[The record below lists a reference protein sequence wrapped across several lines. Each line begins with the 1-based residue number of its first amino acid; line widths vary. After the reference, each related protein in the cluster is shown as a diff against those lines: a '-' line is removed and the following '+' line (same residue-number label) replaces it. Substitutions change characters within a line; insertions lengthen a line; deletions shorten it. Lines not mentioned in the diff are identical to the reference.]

1 MYYFFEKF
9 RAVVKK
15 TPLECFVRK
24 VYKKIIPLEMRDS
37 MSRRN
42 VNPYSDFEN
51 KNKIVF
57 VHVPKNAGNGV
68 AESLFGMKPKG
79 HNFLVDY
86 KKNNPEK
93 YENFFKFGFSRNVYS
108 RFYSA
113 YSYLKKGGF
122 GVYDEEF
129 SEKYIRGYPDFNSF
143 VKSLEDPSIAKKV
156 ISWTHFI
163 PQTDFFLVEG
173 VCELD
178 YLGSVEEM
186 EESLEYLSKKLN
198 LEYKGNKKV
207 NSSNSS
213 DYRAVYD
220 DDSIRIVSALYEK
233 DISFLKCE
241 F

>member
-1 MYYFFEKF
+1 MSNNFERIREIIKSS
-9 RAVVKK
+9 R
-15 TPLECFVRK
+15 LEPYARY
-24 VYKKIIPLEMRDS
+24 VYKKVLPINFRDTL
-37 MSRRN
+37 SRRK
-42 VNPYSDFEN
+42 VDPYSKLENEN
-51 KNKIVF
+51 KVIF

-68 AESLFGMKPKG
+68 AESLFGIKPKG
-79 HNFLVDY
+79 HNFLIDY

-93 YENFFKFGFSRNVYS
+93 FEDFFKFGFSRNVYS

-129 SEKYIRGYPDFNSF
+129 SEKYVRGYSDFNSF

-198 LEYKGNKKV
+198 LDYKGNKKV